1 MSSEIFAF
9 ELVVLRF
16 RPTSGYFI
24 PRGSASLFIDFG
36 QFFYELG
43 VLRFRLSYG
52 YFVFDLA
59 VHRFPRVRVLGSL

>member
-24 PRGSASLFIDFG
+24 PRGPASLLIDFG
-36 QFFYELG
+36 
-43 VLRFRLSYG
+43 
-52 YFVFDLA
+52 
-59 VHRFPRVRVLGSL
+59 